1 MTPNRMTRTA
11 LAGLAAL
18 ALLGAACSDD
28 DATTTSAGAD
38 TTEESADSTTETTN
52 DAGNTDDNAGGSD
65 TAMGE
70 PVGDACAAIP
80 ADGEGS
86 SAGMADDPVATA
98 ASNNPVLSTLVTAV
112 TEAGLVDTLNTG
124 GPFTVFAP
132 SNDAFAKIDPATL
145 DAVLADKDLLTQI
158 LTLHVVPA
166 EELDAGALAELSTLP
181 TVNGQEISIDAQEEE
196 ITVNGQAKVICA
208 NVETANATVHI
219 IDTVLMPE
227 GM

>member
-1 MTPNRMTRTA
+1 MTSHRFTRTA
-11 LAGLAAL
+11 LAGLAL
-18 ALLGAACSDD
+18 FTLVGAACSDD
-28 DATTTSAGAD
+28 DDSTTAAAGAD
-38 TTEESADSTTETTN
+38 TTESTAEETTETTEAEAMEESESS
-52 DAGNTDDNAGGSD
+52 DAMVEPT
-65 TAMGE
+65 GE
-70 PVGDACAAIP
+70 ACAAIP
-80 ADGEGS
+80 TDGEGS

-132 SNDAFAKIDPATL
+132 SNDAFAKIDKATL

-158 LTLHVVPA
+158 LTLHVVPRGQ
-166 EELDAGALAELSTLP
+166 LDAGALAEVDRVP
-181 TVNGQEISIDAQEEE
+181 TVNGQEITVEAEENE
-196 ITVNGQAKVICA
+196 ITVNGQASVVCA
-208 NVETANATVHI
+208 NVTTANATVHI